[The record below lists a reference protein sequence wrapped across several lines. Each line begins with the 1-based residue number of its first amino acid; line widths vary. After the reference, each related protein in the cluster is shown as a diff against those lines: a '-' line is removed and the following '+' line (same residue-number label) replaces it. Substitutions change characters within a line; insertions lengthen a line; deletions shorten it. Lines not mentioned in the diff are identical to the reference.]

1 MQLAIRQE
9 DADILLKQKNVLEE
23 SVVEKYRVAGQIT
36 QTALAYI
43 TSLIN
48 SSYHLQTTPKLTVQQ
63 LCLLTDSFLMK
74 LLSRQYVNKVNE
86 KGFAHPTTINVNQ
99 LVNGFSPEIDDERE
113 FFFNEG
119 DVLTISL
126 GVQIDGYTSQV
137 SHTLVIYPP
146 SSEDKSK
153 PAGPLLGNNADALC
167 ACHLATESV
176 VVLLGCA
183 LSPEK
188 LPANLKNSNNT
199 ITGTQIRQ
207 LVDAIADSFNC
218 IVVPGSKI
226 RRVRRFLAGQ
236 AEGIVAERDFKGV
249 VWDESH
255 QEARLLKQS
264 SSNSTDLILSLET
277 NKPVNTNN
285 SSAIPTDDFVVVPGE
300 VYQIDI
306 RMAGLSEV
314 NEVGIVTTEEIDHFT
329 GKNNKE
335 NDFNSKSSIFIRD
348 FAVTHQLR
356 LKTSRK
362 LLGEIDKKFSVYPF
376 KLDYAS
382 NSFPINLEGSEDDIK
397 AQIMAITQDM
407 KSNRLGAAE
416 LSNRHLIQ
424 PKPIQVTKFIP
435 LKEILL
441 SANPTGKHGIDAAKP
456 VLPGMEIPLP
466 NLGVSSLKLKALLK
480 TGVNISNVRESTTV
494 AINENNQELIRL
506 TGGEST
512 CKSNWIHSQ
521 YKLPNELNETIS
533 QLVQLSQDK
542 RFGIKIKEVVP
553 YKMQQTNMAV
563 ESMQID

>member
-86 KGFAHPTTINVNQ
+86 KGIAHPTTINVNQ

-176 VVLLGCA
+176 VVLLGCS

>member
-1 MQLAIRQE
+1 MQLAVRQE
-9 DADILLKQKNVLEE
+9 DADILLKQKNVLDEL
-23 SVVEKYRVAGQIT
+23 VVEKYRVAGQIT

-48 SSYHLQTTPKLTVQQ
+48 NSYHLQTSPKLTIQQ
-63 LCLLTDSFLMK
+63 LCLLTDSFLLK

-86 KGFAHPTTINVNQ
+86 KGIAHPTTINVNQ
-99 LVNGFSPEIDDERE
+99 LLNGFSPEIDDERE
-113 FFFNEG
+113 FFLNQG
-119 DVLTISL
+119 DVVTISL
-126 GVQIDGYTSQV
+126 GVHIDGYTSQV

-146 SSEDKSK
+146 SADAK
-153 PAGPLLGNNADALC
+153 PEGPLLGSNADALC

-176 VVLLGCA
+176 VVLLGCS

-188 LPANLKNSNNT
+188 LPANLKNVSNT
-199 ITGTQIRQ
+199 VTGSQIRE

-218 IVVPGSKI
+218 VVVPGSKI

-264 SSNSTDLILSLET
+264 NNTSTDLIVLDS
-277 NKPVNTNN
+277 NKPVQTNN

-306 RMAGLSEV
+306 RMTGLSDV
-314 NEVGIVTTEEIDHFT
+314 NEIGIITTEEIDHFT
-329 GKNNKE
+329 GKNNKQ
-335 NDFNSKSSIFIRD
+335 DFNAKSSIFIRD
-348 FAVTHQLR
+348 FAVTHQLK
-356 LKTSRK
+356 LKTSKK
-362 LLGEIDKKFSVYPF
+362 LLGEIDRQFSVYPF

-382 NSFPINLEGSEDDIK
+382 KNFPINTESSEDEIK
-397 AQIMAITQDM
+397 QQIAAIGQDM

-424 PKPIQVTKFIP
+424 PKPIQTTKFIP

-441 SANPTGKHGIDAAKP
+441 SANPTGKHGIDATKP

-466 NLGVSSLKLKALLK
+466 NLGVSSLKLKSLLK
-480 TGVNISNVRESTTV
+480 TGRSINNVRESTTV

-506 TGGEST
+506 TGGEAT
-512 CKSNWIHSQ
+512 AKSNWVHSQ
-521 YKLPNELNETIS
+521 YKLPASLNETIG
-533 QLVQLSQDK
+533 QLVQISKDK

-553 YKMQQTNMAV
+553 YKVQQSNMSV

>member
-1 MQLAIRQE
+1 M
-9 DADILLKQKNVLEE
+9 
-23 SVVEKYRVAGQIT
+23 
-36 QTALAYI
+36 
-43 TSLIN
+43 
-48 SSYHLQTTPKLTVQQ
+48 
-63 LCLLTDSFLMK
+63 
-74 LLSRQYVNKVNE
+74 
-86 KGFAHPTTINVNQ
+86 
-99 LVNGFSPEIDDERE
+99 
-113 FFFNEG
+113 
-119 DVLTISL
+119 
-126 GVQIDGYTSQV
+126 
-137 SHTLVIYPP
+137 
-146 SSEDKSK
+146 
-153 PAGPLLGNNADALC
+153 
-167 ACHLATESV
+167 
-176 VVLLGCA
+176 
-183 LSPEK
+183 
-188 LPANLKNSNNT
+188 KNSNNT

-441 SANPTGKHGIDAAKP
+441 SANPTGKHGIDAA
-456 VLPGMEIPLP
+456 
-466 NLGVSSLKLKALLK
+466 NLFYQVW
-480 TGVNISNVRESTTV
+480 
-494 AINENNQELIRL
+494 
-506 TGGEST
+506 
-512 CKSNWIHSQ
+512 KSH
-521 YKLPNELNETIS
+521 Y
-533 QLVQLSQDK
+533 
-542 RFGIKIKEVVP
+542 
-553 YKMQQTNMAV
+553 QTWV
-563 ESMQID
+563 FLH

>member
-86 KGFAHPTTINVNQ
+86 KGIAHPTTINVNQ

-188 LPANLKNSNNT
+188 LPAYLKNSNNT

-456 VLPGMEIPLP
+456 VLPGMETPLP

>member
-86 KGFAHPTTINVNQ
+86 KGIAHPTTINVNQ

-188 LPANLKNSNNT
+188 LPAYLKNSNNT

-335 NDFNSKSSIFIRD
+335 NDFNSKISIFIRD

>member
-86 KGFAHPTTINVNQ
+86 KGIAHPTTINVNQ

>member
-1 MQLAIRQE
+1 MQLAVRQE
-9 DADILLKQKNVLEE
+9 DADILLKQKNILDEPVI
-23 SVVEKYRVAGQIT
+23 EKYRVAGQIT

-48 SSYHLQTTPKLTVQQ
+48 NSYHLQTSPKLSVQQ
-63 LCLLTDSFLMK
+63 LCLLSDSFLVK

-86 KGFAHPTTINVNQ
+86 KGIAHPTTINVNH
-99 LVNGFSPEIDDERE
+99 LVNGFAPEIDDDRD
-113 FFFNEG
+113 FLLNEG
-119 DVLTISL
+119 DVVTISL
-126 GVQIDGYTSQV
+126 GAQIDGYTSQV

-146 SSEDKSK
+146 SPDAK

-188 LPANLKNSNNT
+188 VPASLKNASNT

-218 IVVPGSKI
+218 VVVPGSKV

-236 AEGIVAERDFKGV
+236 AEGVVAERDFKGV

-255 QEARLLKQS
+255 QEARLLKQAT
-264 SSNSTDLILSLET
+264 NGSTDLILSDST
-277 NKPVNTNN
+277 NKPVTTNN
-285 SSAIPTDDFVVVPGE
+285 SSAIPTDDFTVVPGE

-306 RMAGLSEV
+306 RMSGLSDSE
-314 NEVGIVTTEEIDHFT
+314 EIGIITTEEIDHFT
-329 GKNNKE
+329 GKNNKQE
-335 NDFNSKSSIFIRD
+335 FNSKSSIFIRD

-356 LKTSRK
+356 LKTSRQ
-362 LLGEIDKKFSVYPF
+362 LLGEIDKKFSVFPF
-376 KLDYAS
+376 KLDYATT
-382 NSFPINLEGSEDDIK
+382 SFPINLESSEEDIK
-397 AQIMAITQDM
+397 QQIEQIIKDM

-424 PKPIQVTKFIP
+424 AKPIQITKLIP
-435 LKEILL
+435 MKEILL

-466 NLGVSSLKLKALLK
+466 NLGISSLKLRSLLK
-480 TGVNISNVRESTTV
+480 TGKNISNVRESTTV

-521 YKLPNELNETIS
+521 YKLNNELNEVIT
-533 QLVQLSQDK
+533 QLSQLSKDK

-553 YKMQQTNMAV
+553 YKMQQSNMAV

>member
-9 DADILLKQKNVLEE
+9 DADVLLKSKNILDEP
-23 SVVEKYRVAGQIT
+23 VVEKYRVAGQIT
-36 QTALAYI
+36 QTALAYV

-48 SSYHLQTTPKLTVQQ
+48 NSYHLQNSPKLTVQQ
-63 LCLLTDSFLMK
+63 LCLLTDSFLLK

-86 KGFAHPTTINVNQ
+86 KGIAHPTTINVNQ

-113 FFFNEG
+113 FFLNEG

-137 SHTLVIYPP
+137 SHTLVIYP
-146 SSEDKSK
+146 SSAEDRSK

-188 LPANLKNSNNT
+188 LPANLKNSSNT

-218 IVVPGSKI
+218 VVVPGSKI

-255 QEARLLKQS
+255 QEARLLKQA
-264 SSNSTDLILSLET
+264 NNGATELVLSLET
-277 NKPVNTNN
+277 NKPVNTSN
-285 SSAIPTDDFVVVPGE
+285 SSAVPTDDFVVVPGE

-329 GKNNKE
+329 GKNNKD

-382 NSFPINLEGSEDDIK
+382 NSFPINLESSEEDIK
-397 AQIMAITQDM
+397 TQIESITQDM
-407 KSNRLGAAE
+407 KANRLGAAE
-416 LSNRHLIQ
+416 LTNRHLIQ
-424 PKPIQVTKFIP
+424 AKPIQVTKFIP

-441 SANPTGKHGIDAAKP
+441 SANPTGKHGIDSAKP

-466 NLGVSSLKLKALLK
+466 NLGVSSLKLKSLLK
-480 TGVNISNVRESTTV
+480 TGVSISNVRESATV

-521 YKLPNELNETIS
+521 YKLPSELNETIG